1 MGGLHVAVCF
11 SSNKRLLPSGVD
23 IRMNLRTILFTIIWL
38 MTMLFAFQ
46 SGAWKAKQKEYIS
59 KEEARQNSNYH
70 MHNPLHPG
78 GKVSMAGQFHLE
90 LVSQKDGAHRL
101 WVSNAFRQEMDP
113 AGFVGKLTIE
123 YPDGKKEE
131 IPFKR
136 LSRKKELVAKSKP
149 IKGQVWLT
157 IDGMLGSSVP
167 FKKVKFFWDYE
178 AKMVDLNIP
187 LGLDSM
193 LPMPIDNPLTTQKI
207 ELGRELFFDELLSAD
222 GTVSCATC
230 HRPDHGFAEP
240 LAISKGIA
248 GRTGKRNALTI
259 LNTAYYRTLF
269 WDGRSASL
277 ERQAVRPIFDHAEMG
292 FKEEAK
298 FVERIDSKY
307 GTRIKKA
314 FGKPTALRT
323 IAKAIACYERTLLSG
338 DSDFD
343 RFESGEHEAISPSAQ
358 RGRSLFFGKARCGSC
373 HIPPLFSDHEFHNLG
388 VGNGSDPGRFA
399 VTEDPKDK
407 GAFRTPSLRNATLTA
422 PYMHD
427 GSVASLREVLEF
439 YNAGAGDNPLLDPI
453 IQPLDLSDDDIED
466 LLTFLQTLEGRFANS
481 KNILSGK
488 NNDGKEKE

>member
-1 MGGLHVAVCF
+1 
-11 SSNKRLLPSGVD
+11 
-23 IRMNLRTILFTIIWL
+23 MNLRTILFTIIWL
-38 MTMLFAFQ
+38 MVMLLAFQ
-46 SGAWKAKQKEYIS
+46 SGAWKAKQKKYVSE
-59 KEEARQNSNYH
+59 EEAKQIANYH
-70 MHNPLHPG
+70 MHDPLHPG

-90 LVSQKDGAHRL
+90 LISQKDGTHRL

-131 IPFKR
+131 VPFKR
-136 LSRKKELVAKSKP
+136 LGRSKELVAKSEP
-149 IKGQVWLT
+149 LKGQVWLT
-157 IDGMLGSSVP
+157 IDGMLGSSIP

-178 AKMVDLNIP
+178 AEMVDLNIP

-193 LPMPIDNPLTTQKI
+193 LPMPIDNPLTVEKI
-207 ELGRELFFDELLSAD
+207 ELGRELFFDQLLSAD

-240 LAISKGIA
+240 LAISKGIE
-248 GRTGKRNALTI
+248 GRTGQRNSLTI
-259 LNTAYYRTLF
+259 LNAAYYQSLF

-277 ERQAVRPIFDHAEMG
+277 ERQAVRPIFNHAEMG
-292 FKEEAK
+292 FKEEAE
-298 FVERIDSKY
+298 FVKRIDSKY

-343 RFESGEHEAISPSAQ
+343 RFESGEREAISLSAQ

-399 VTEDPKDK
+399 VTENPKDK
-407 GAFRTPSLRNATLTA
+407 GSFRTPSLRNVTLTA

-427 GSVASLREVLEF
+427 GSIASLREVIEF
-439 YNAGAGDNPLLDPI
+439 YNAGAGENPLLDSVI
-453 IQPLDLSDDDIED
+453 HPLDLSDDDIED
-466 LLTFLQTLEGRFANS
+466 LLAFLYSLEGRLADS
-481 KNILSGK
+481 KNIIPVEAT
-488 NNDGKEKE
+488 NGKEKE